1 MGENQNQFISLY
13 EGHCYRQAG
22 PTTTPCV
29 EMALRMLD
37 SDTPPPVYLLDE
49 FLEMEQ
55 QVQDLYMFVI
65 LVGVAKYLCRDPPA
79 GDTGL
84 CSFPLPVLA

>member
-37 SDTPPPVYLLDE
+37 SDFLMIQSCLLSDKVK
-49 FLEMEQ
+49 LT
-55 QVQDLYMFVI
+55 
-65 LVGVAKYLCRDPPA
+65 KK
-79 GDTGL
+79 
-84 CSFPLPVLA
+84 FP

>member
-1 MGENQNQFISLY
+1 MIRLAKMGENQNQFISLY

-37 SDTPPPVYLLDE
+37 SDTPPPRKAAGLQVKQYLA
-49 FLEMEQ
+49 
-55 QVQDLYMFVI
+55 I
-65 LVGVAKYLCRDPPA
+65 RWAA
-79 GDTGL
+79 I
-84 CSFPLPVLA
+84 

>member
-1 MGENQNQFISLY
+1 MIRLAKMGENQNQFISLY

-37 SDTPPPVYLLDE
+37 SDTPSSSIPA
-49 FLEMEQ
+49 
-55 QVQDLYMFVI
+55 
-65 LVGVAKYLCRDPPA
+65 VGMGKWQAYRWVPSCIWLARSPTA
-79 GDTGL
+79 G
-84 CSFPLPVLA
+84 SELASEE